1 MEIAIDLGGFAEFQ
15 ALWRRA
21 PELADRELHAAMEES
36 LALLQRE
43 TVEATPTGAHGLLRK
58 SIVAR
63 EPQRLSD
70 GLLGVVDVE
79 DAKSKYGSV
88 LNYAVAVELGTKPHF
103 PPIEPLIDWVK
114 AKLPIGQV
122 SSINTRRVLKRKSL
136 DEEAHRVAFLVAR
149 KIASRGTEGAHMF
162 ERTMAAQRAQVQ
174 TIFDRAMRRI
184 VEQLGG

>member
-43 TVEATPTGAHGLLRK
+43 TVEATPTDTGSLRK
-58 SIVAR
+58 SIIAG
-63 EPQRLSD
+63 EPQRLAD
-70 GLLGVVDVE
+70 GLIGVVEVDPK
-79 DAKSKYGSV
+79 AQGKFGTP
-88 LNYAVAVELGTKPHF
+88 LNYAIPVELGTRPHE
-103 PPIEPLIDWVK
+103 IGIRDRK
-114 AKLPIGQV
+114 ALHFMFKGVPV
-122 SSINTRRVLKRKSL
+122 TVRKVQ
-136 DEEAHRVAFLVAR
+136 HP
-149 KIASRGTEGAHMF
+149 GTEGAHMF